1 DVPQREHAA
10 HDGDDDRQVGDVVQ
24 LVERRQA
31 QDRQDREGDG
41 EQRQD
46 AAEARVRVDRR
57 WRAVA
62 DVAERHAL
70 AEREVARADAGLQEV
85 EREQREEDEQRA
97 DAGDDQADGRRE
109 AAGLRGVAVPR
120 LAVGLA
126 VAGLRAPLAAAGLP
140 VALLLPVGLLLAV
153 RLLRLPAGGP
163 PLTGGLLLRL
173 LRLLRLL
180 LGAPALAR
188 LLLRLVV
195 GVGGGRRALPLGVVD
210 AALARRIR
218 HVLGPPRSV
227 VVSLGEASG
236 RVRIPAGTD
245 LGHRCCSSAMRVPPK
260 GRTLAAVS
268 CVTRRSP
275 PGGTC

>member
-1 DVPQREHAA
+1 
-10 HDGDDDRQVGDVVQ
+10 
-24 LVERRQA
+24 
-31 QDRQDREGDG
+31 
-41 EQRQD
+41 
-46 AAEARVRVDRR
+46 
-57 WRAVA
+57 
-62 DVAERHAL
+62 
-70 AEREVARADAGLQEV
+70 
-85 EREQREEDEQRA
+85 QRA

-163 PLTGGLLLRL
+163 PLAGGL
-173 LRLLRLL
+173 LLRLL

-260 GRTLAAVS
+260 GRTLA
-268 CVTRRSP
+268 
-275 PGGTC
+275 

>member
-1 DVPQREHAA
+1 ERAGAEADPPDQAQPRADRRRDVDALGAGEHRQDVPQREHAA

-163 PLTGGLLLRL
+163 PLAGGL
-173 LRLLRLL
+173 LLRLL

-227 VVSLGEASG
+227 VV
-236 RVRIPAGTD
+236 
-245 LGHRCCSSAMRVPPK
+245 
-260 GRTLAAVS
+260 
-268 CVTRRSP
+268 
-275 PGGTC
+275 

>member
-1 DVPQREHAA
+1 GVDEVEH
-10 HDGDDDRQVGDVVQ
+10 
-24 LVERRQA
+24 
-31 QDRQDREGDG
+31 
-41 EQRQD
+41 EQRQ
-46 AAEARVRVDRR
+46 E
-57 WRAVA
+57 
-62 DVAERHAL
+62 H
-70 AEREVARADAGLQEV
+70 
-85 EREQREEDEQRA
+85 EQPA
-97 DAGDDQADGRRE
+97 DAGDDQADGRGE
-109 AAGLRGVAVPR
+109 AAAGRGVAVAG

-153 RLLRLPAGGP
+153 RLLRLPTGGP

-188 LLLRLVV
+188 LLLLV
-195 GVGGGRRALPLGVVD
+195 GVGGGRRPLPLGLID
-210 AALARRIR
+210 AALTRRIR
-218 HVLGPPRSV
+218 HVLGPPRAV

-260 GRTLAAVS
+260 GRTLAAVV

-275 PGGTC
+275 PGATC